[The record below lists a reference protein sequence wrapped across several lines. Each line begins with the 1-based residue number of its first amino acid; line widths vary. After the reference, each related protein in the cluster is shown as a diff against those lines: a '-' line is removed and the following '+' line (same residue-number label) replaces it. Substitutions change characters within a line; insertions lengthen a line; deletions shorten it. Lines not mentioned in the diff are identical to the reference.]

1 MLDRGHAHFIFRDF
15 RVQPRV
21 KVRVFFTYY
30 FETKHVVIVF
40 HISES
45 DASSHACMV

>member
-15 RVQPRV
+15 RVQPRL

-30 FETKHVVIVF
+30 IETKHVETVF
-40 HISES
+40 HIIES